1 MDTNLVIERNV
12 MLIAYS
18 IVAVLVILLS
28 IKNMIRT
35 EREKKVSYTLSDQ
48 LVHGASVIIACLLFG
63 ILWPLFLTIAIHM
76 QIIRI
81 CEDDLLE

>member
-1 MDTNLVIERNV
+1 MNTDLVTERNV

-63 ILWPLFLTIAIHM
+63 ILWPLFLTIAILM
-76 QIIRI
+76 QIIRL